1 MALRRRDDG
10 IRPEWLVPAA
20 EKGESFAYALSK
32 QTPTPP
38 SAVKQGRVP
47 GRGEL
52 PPPEGRMPPSADSIR
67 SDVSY
72 RTFQPTMGRKYCRTS
87 LLSASTFSI
96 DSFPAAVIT
105 RSKRTRSEEHS
116 LNSSHSCASRMP
128 SSA

>member
-1 MALRRRDDG
+1 MRRRPPRATRTDTLFPYTTLF
-10 IRPEWLVPAA
+10 RSLVPAA
-20 EKGESFAYALSK
+20 EQGESFAYALSK

-72 RTFQPTMGRKYCRTS
+72 RPFQPTMGRKSCRTS
-87 LLSASTFSI
+87 LPSDSTFSVARI
-96 DSFPAAVIT
+96 PAPVIT
-105 RSKRTRSEEHS
+105 NHRKQPVEVKRLPFRV
-116 LNSSHSCASRMP
+116 
-128 SSA
+128 

>member
-1 MALRRRDDG
+1 MLARAQNPVRGRRPRGGVARRARLALRLLDDG

-20 EKGESFAYALSK
+20 EQGESFAYALSK

-72 RTFQPTMGRKYCRTS
+72 RTFQPTMGRKDRK
-87 LLSASTFSI
+87 ST
-96 DSFPAAVIT
+96 
-105 RSKRTRSEEHS
+105 R
-116 LNSSHSCASRMP
+116 LNSSH
-128 SSA
+128 

>member
-1 MALRRRDDG
+1 MRRRPPRATRTDTLFPYTTLF
-10 IRPEWLVPAA
+10 RSLVPAA
-20 EKGESFAYALSK
+20 EQGESFAYALSK

-87 LLSASTFSI
+87 LLSASTDRKS
-96 DSFPAAVIT
+96 T
-105 RSKRTRSEEHS
+105 R
-116 LNSSHSCASRMP
+116 LNSSH
-128 SSA
+128 

>member
-20 EKGESFAYALSK
+20 EQGESFAYALSK

-72 RTFQPTMGRKYCRTS
+72 RTFRSAERRVGKGGVSTCRFRW
-87 LLSASTFSI
+87 L
-96 DSFPAAVIT
+96 PAPYKT
-105 RSKRTRSEEHS
+105 K
-116 LNSSHSCASRMP
+116 
-128 SSA
+128 